1 MDHAVSQAQPL
12 IDQEL
17 DFTPAR
23 FALAD
28 DDVDVMLFEPLQSL
42 GELGGSE
49 IEQLAIDAR
58 PAIAQASRPGDY
70 FFVESFPAPHDGAEN
85 HHFFAA
91 VRAGNPIKNLA
102 AAQRADLP
110 PALNAVLFADLR
122 VEQTQIVINLRD
134 RRDGRIL
141 SPLAEPL
148 LDSDGGW
155 NAGKQ
160 IDVRLRHDLKKL
172 PRVSGKAVEVAPL
185 SFRVNDVE
193 SQRRFARPAQ
203 AGDDHEL
210 ISRDVE
216 ADIFEIVLLGADNS
230 NGVLFR

>member
-17 DFTPAR
+17 DFTHAR

-49 IEQLAIDAR
+49 IQQLAIDAR
-58 PAIAQASRPGDY
+58 PTIAQASRAGDY
-70 FFVESFPAPHDGAEN
+70 FLVESFPAPHDGAEN

-110 PALNAVLFADLR
+110 AALDAVLFADL
-122 VEQTQIVINLRD
+122 
-134 RRDGRIL
+134 
-141 SPLAEPL
+141 
-148 LDSDGGW
+148 
-155 NAGKQ
+155 
-160 IDVRLRHDLKKL
+160 
-172 PRVSGKAVEVAPL
+172 
-185 SFRVNDVE
+185 
-193 SQRRFARPAQ
+193 
-203 AGDDHEL
+203 
-210 ISRDVE
+210 
-216 ADIFEIVLLGADNS
+216 
-230 NGVLFR
+230 